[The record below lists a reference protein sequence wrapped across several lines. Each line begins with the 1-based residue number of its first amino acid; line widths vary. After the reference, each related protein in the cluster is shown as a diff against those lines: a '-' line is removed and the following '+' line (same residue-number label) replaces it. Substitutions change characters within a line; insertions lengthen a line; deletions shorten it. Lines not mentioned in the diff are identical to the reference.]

1 MANLVLK
8 RKVDDVFSMTLDPPT
23 SNPAPATDSTSRI
36 GTDPIL
42 PLLLR
47 FSIPSIVGMLVYAFY
62 NIVDRMFI
70 GHGIG
75 SQGLAGVTLS
85 FPLMMIMVSFSILI
99 GVGANTLFSIRM
111 GEGRREDAERILG
124 NAFGLLFFVPLV
136 ASLVALAG
144 LDPLLRL
151 VGASDD
157 LLPYARTYARII
169 LAGSAL
175 STTGHGLAHF
185 ARSDGHPIVAMASMI
200 VGALTNVVLDAL
212 FIFGFGWGM
221 AGAAWATV
229 ISQGISF
236 IWCLAYFLSPSANTR
251 LQRRHL
257 RLDFRNIVWPML
269 GIGFAPFSMNMANS
283 LLNVVLNRGLGQY
296 GGDDAIA
303 IMGILAAFMSVIF
316 MPVFGLTQG
325 AQPLIGY
332 NFGARKFDRVLHLF
346 WSTAIATTAV
356 LILGWMISQLFPTQ
370 ILRLFLAAD
379 SELVPLGVHALRI
392 FTLAF
397 PIIGFPITGGH
408 LFQAIGKPIPAALLA
423 LSRQVI
429 LFIPFILIFP
439 KIWGLEGIFYA
450 APASDTLTCL
460 IALFVVGHQV
470 RLLRRAI
477 FVPPPAPA
485 TS

>member
-1 MANLVLK
+1 MTMAPSTN
-8 RKVDDVFSMTLDPPT
+8 TPP
-23 SNPAPATDSTSRI
+23 PAADSTSQI

-47 FSIPSIVGMLVYAFY
+47 FSIPSIVGMLVHALY

-75 SQGLAGVTLS
+75 SHGLAGVTLS

-111 GEGRREDAERILG
+111 GEGRRKEAELILG
-124 NAFGLLFFVPLV
+124 NAFGLLFFVPLL
-136 ASLVALAG
+136 ASLIALAG

-151 VGASDD
+151 VGASED
-157 LLPYARTYARII
+157 LLPHARTYARII

-185 ARSDGHPIVAMASMI
+185 VRSDGHPLVAMASMI
-200 VGALTNVVLDAL
+200 IGALTNVVLDAL

-236 IWCLAYFLSPSANTR
+236 AWCLGYFLSPGANTR
-251 LQRRHL
+251 LQRRYL
-257 RLDFRNIVWPML
+257 RLDYRNVVWPML
-269 GIGFAPFSMNMANS
+269 GIGFAPFAMNMANS

-303 IMGILAAFMSVIF
+303 IMGILSAFMSVIF

-332 NFGARKFDRVLHLF
+332 NFGARKFDRVLQLF
-346 WSTAIATTAV
+346 WGTAIATTAV
-356 LILGWMISQLFPTQ
+356 MILGWTISQLFPRQ

-423 LSRQVI
+423 LSRQII

-439 KIWGLEGIFYA
+439 KFWGIEGIFYA
-450 APASDTLTCL
+450 APASDALTCL
-460 IALFVVGHQV
+460 VAVFVVSHQL

-477 FVPPPAPA
+477 PPPPPPPA

>member
-1 MANLVLK
+1 MSA
-8 RKVDDVFSMTLDPPT
+8 DFTMTSAYPT
-23 SNPAPATDSTSRI
+23 PTASPATDSTRQI

-47 FSIPSIVGMLVYAFY
+47 FSVPSIVGMLVQAFY

-75 SQGLAGVTLS
+75 SHGLAGVTLS

-111 GEGRREDAERILG
+111 GEGRRKEAEQILG

-136 ASLVALAG
+136 ASLIALTQ

-151 VGASDD
+151 VGASND
-157 LLPYARTYARII
+157 LLPHARTYARII

-175 STTGHGLAHF
+175 STTSHGLAHF
-185 ARSDGHPIVAMASMI
+185 VRSDGHPIVAMASMI
-200 VGALTNVVLDAL
+200 IGALTNVALDAL

-229 ISQGISF
+229 ISQGLAF
-236 IWCLAYFLSPSANTR
+236 AWCLGYFLSPRANTR
-251 LQRRHL
+251 LQRRNL
-257 RLDFRNIVWPML
+257 RLDYPKIVWPML
-269 GIGFAPFSMNMANS
+269 GIGFAPFAMTMANS
-283 LLNVVLNRGLGQY
+283 LLNVILNRGLGEY

-303 IMGILAAFMSVIF
+303 IMGILSAFMSIIF

-332 NFGARKFDRVLHLF
+332 NFGARQYDRVLQLF
-346 WSTAIATTAV
+346 WSTAIATTV
-356 LILGWMISQLFPTQ
+356 VMILGWSISQLFPRQ

-379 SELVPLGVHALRI
+379 SELVPLGVHALRV

-423 LSRQVI
+423 LSRQI
-429 LFIPFILIFP
+429 IFFIPFILIFP
-439 KIWGLEGIFYA
+439 KFWGLKGIFYA

-460 IALFVVGHQV
+460 IAIFVVSHQL
-470 RLLRRAI
+470 RLLRRRI
-477 FVPPPAPA
+477 TSSPPPP
-485 TS
+485 TTP